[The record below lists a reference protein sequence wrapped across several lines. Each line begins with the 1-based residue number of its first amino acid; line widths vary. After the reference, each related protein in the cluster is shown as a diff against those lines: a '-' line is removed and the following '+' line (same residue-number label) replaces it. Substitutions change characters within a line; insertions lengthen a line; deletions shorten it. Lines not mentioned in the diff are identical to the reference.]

1 MLIEFFGCVVVICVS
16 LAFLFWFT
24 EETKIGRKLTSWLF
38 NKITKGYFD
47 NLE

>member
-1 MLIEFFGCVVVICVS
+1 MLVEFFSYVVVICVS
-16 LAFLFWFT
+16 LAFLLWFT

-38 NKITKGYFD
+38 NKITKGHFD